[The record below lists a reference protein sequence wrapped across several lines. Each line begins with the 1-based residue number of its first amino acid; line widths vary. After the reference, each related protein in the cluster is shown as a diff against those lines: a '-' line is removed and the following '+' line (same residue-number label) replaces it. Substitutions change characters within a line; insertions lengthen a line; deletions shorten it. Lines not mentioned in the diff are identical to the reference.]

1 MSPTWS
7 KSPVAEVLATVLE
20 SIYPAG
26 KVARKQ
32 PDKGDEEF
40 VILSYQ
46 DQQDFEELWK
56 LSDKPEGGLL
66 GWVLSGGES
75 PRSILLVWDGLPETS
90 EVNINPDIVNFVT
103 PVDWAVAFTKRIF
116 DNAPSGSNT
125 KPHLRIFILDLKS
138 QEYGNAFGCRQF
150 TLLSS
155 AMPWAQFYRPLQKNS
170 VDVDALCGDYLGAKF
185 LAISRSAITAGNLGI
200 ESLFK
205 DILDMERIQ
214 SLREANEGRSR
225 NYEIDSLMGLWRSN
239 LTRPGERHTIGNLL
253 APILLVKGL
262 HRDLHEQAESH
273 STLRTALDVLAQTV
287 GLKMSRDAGGDSSEG
302 LLQELQKEGDVFGRR
317 QKIKFLLIDDQF
329 ALGYQHIL
337 ACLIFGTDYQR
348 KATSNIHDWR
358 FAAKGSELVCKSK
371 PDILLD
377 ALDFDASELK
387 TGIED
392 WRRPRTIVH
401 LSHNIVMLDLRLW
414 IDNDAR
420 KRFLN
425 RLIEICDKLNVTPLC
440 QAESGVYDPYFEKA
454 YTRAKKL
461 VEDDTQELSEIEALA
476 LLPLLLSHYDPSLP
490 IVLFSS
496 SHQREILE
504 MVSHQP
510 NIITDFTKPI
520 ISGYGEDN
528 SPVTMIGDLKRAVQK
543 AIKLHE
549 ARRVWERLV
558 EIDWNKSEPGKQNEL
573 PIFVSYKPA
582 ESLKAI
588 YNYGKPVPSNYV
600 DGGSQEPRLRG
611 NDLRIKLS
619 EYYIHYVLKQRYF
632 DFFSILWETLEGF
645 LLPEKILNNVGI
657 EDAGFDMPE
666 RIAFRNYVP
675 RVMKHMRNRKAHG
688 NARLA
693 KNEQEKETQR
703 LATIFTF
710 LLFLDFISNAKTN
723 ASNQPLSTIKVAQ
736 YIKREYSSHPDITN
750 LDENTIEPRQLTNSP
765 DIDWL
770 DFVIFTAT
778 YSMNRAVNG
787 NNRYV
792 SAETLDASRR
802 LSTQILKI

>member
-20 SIYPAG
+20 SIYSGAG

-32 PDKGDEEF
+32 PDTGDEELI
-40 VILSYQ
+40 ILSYQ
-46 DQQDFEELWK
+46 DQQDFENLWK
-56 LSDKPEGGLL
+56 LPDKLEGDLL
-66 GWVLSGGES
+66 EWVLSGGES
-75 PRSILLVWDGLPETS
+75 PRSIVLVWDGLPEAL

-116 DNAPSGSNT
+116 DNATSGSNT

-138 QEYGNAFGCRQF
+138 QEYSNAFGCRQF
-150 TLLSS
+150 TLVSS
-155 AMPWAQFYRPLQKNS
+155 TMPWVQFYRPLQKNS
-170 VDVDALCGDYLGAKF
+170 VDVDALCGDHLGAKF

-205 DILDMERIQ
+205 DILDLGRIQ
-214 SLREANEGRSR
+214 SLREANEVRNR
-225 NYEIDSLMGLWRSN
+225 NYDIDSLMGLWRNN

-262 HRDLHEQAESH
+262 HEDLQKKAESH
-273 STLRTALDVLAQTV
+273 STLTTALDVLAQTA
-287 GLKMSRDAGGDSSEG
+287 GLKMSRDAGGNSSEG
-302 LLQELQKEGDVFGRR
+302 LLQELQSEGDVFGRR

-348 KATSNIHDWR
+348 NETPNISDWKFAT
-358 FAAKGSELVCKSK
+358 KGSELVCKSK

-377 ALDFDASELK
+377 ALEFDASDLK

-392 WRRPRTIVH
+392 WRRPRTITH

-414 IDNDAR
+414 VDTAGR
-420 KRFLN
+420 KQFLS
-425 RLIEICDKLNVTPLC
+425 RLIKICDKLNTSPLS
-440 QAESGVYDPYFEKA
+440 QVGSEVYDPAFEKA
-454 YTRAKKL
+454 YTRAKEL
-461 VEDDTQELSEIEALA
+461 IEDETQEISEIEALA

-504 MVSHQP
+504 MVAHQP

-528 SPVTMIGDLKRAVQK
+528 SPVTIVADLKRALQK
-543 AIKLHE
+543 AVKAHE
-549 ARRVWERLV
+549 ARRLWERLV
-558 EIDWNKSEPGKQNEL
+558 GIDWSKNKPDEL
-573 PIFVSYKPA
+573 PVFVSNKPA
-582 ESLKAI
+582 GFLKAV
-588 YNYGKPVPSNYV
+588 YNYGKHVPSNYV
-600 DGGSQEPRLRG
+600 DGGSQEPRLSG

-619 EYYIHYVLKQRYF
+619 EYYIHYLLKQRYF

-645 LLPEKILNNVGI
+645 LLPENILNNVDI

-666 RIAFRNYVP
+666 RLTNRNYVP
-675 RVMKHMRNRKAHG
+675 RVMKYMRNRKAHG
-688 NARLA
+688 NARSA
-693 KNEQEKETQR
+693 KNEQEKESQR

-723 ASNQPLSTIKVAQ
+723 AGNQPLSTIKVAQ
-736 YIKREYSSHPDITN
+736 YLKREYSSHPDIAN
-750 LDENTIEPRQLTNSP
+750 LNENTIEPKHLTNSP

-778 YSMNRAVNG
+778 YSMNKAVNG
-787 NNRYV
+787 NDRYV
-792 SAETLDASRR
+792 SAETLDASHK